1 MKTDSNLKRAAIG
14 LAALSLFAAASAGA
28 QGLFDDAAPPKAE
41 ARLVA
46 GWEEAEG
53 LRLAGLVVDLAPG
66 WKTYWRK
73 PGEAG
78 IPPSFDWS
86 GSENLAGVEVIWPA
100 PVAFHTFD
108 MLTIGYKDRM
118 TLPLRIAAED
128 PSRPVRLSL
137 ALFYGLCEDICIPA
151 RADLS
156 LEIAP
161 GAAPAGAAA
170 LKAALEAAPAPAS
183 GAARCA
189 FDQTAAVGRLETR
202 IALDEAPASAPIV
215 VAEGQDGLWFGPM
228 EARIEGEEIV
238 AAGSMEMEPGLWIDR
253 GAIRLTLIGDGGAAE
268 ILGCPAG

>member
-1 MKTDSNLKRAAIG
+1 MKTDSTLKRAAIG
-14 LAALSLFAAASAGA
+14 LAALVLFAAAGAGA
-28 QGLFDDAAPPKAE
+28 QGIFDDAGPLKAE

-46 GWEEAEG
+46 GWEEAAG
-53 LRLAGLVVDLAPG
+53 RRLAGLVVDLAPG

-78 IPPSFDWS
+78 IPPTFDWS
-86 GSENLAGVEVIWPA
+86 GSENLAGVEVLWPA
-100 PVAFHTFD
+100 PVVFHTFD
-108 MLTIGYKDRM
+108 ILTIGYEERM
-118 TLPLRIAAED
+118 ILPLRIAAED
-128 PSRPVRLSL
+128 PSQPVRLSL

-161 GAAPAGAAA
+161 GAAPADAEA

-189 FDQTAAVGRLETR
+189 FDQKAADGRLETR
-202 IALDEAPASAPIV
+202 IALDETPKSAPIV
-215 VAEGQDGLWFGPM
+215 VAEGQEGLWFGPM
-228 EARIEGEEIV
+228 EARIEGAEIV
-238 AAGSMEMEPGLWIDR
+238 AAGAMEMEPGLWIDR
-253 GAIRLTLIGDGGAAE
+253 GAIRLTLIGDGVAEE

>member
-1 MKTDSNLKRAAIG
+1 MKTDSTLKRAAIG
-14 LAALSLFAAASAGA
+14 LAALFLLAAAGAGA
-28 QGLFDDAAPPKAE
+28 QGIFDDAGPPKAE

-46 GWEEAEG
+46 GWEEAAG
-53 LRLAGLVVDLAPG
+53 RRLAGLVVDLAPG

-78 IPPSFDWS
+78 IPPTFDWS
-86 GSENLAGVEVIWPA
+86 GSENLAGVEVLWPA
-100 PVAFHTFD
+100 PVVFHTFD
-108 MLTIGYKDRM
+108 ILTIGYEERM
-118 TLPLRIAAED
+118 ILPLRIAAED

-161 GAAPAGAAA
+161 GAAPASAEA
-170 LKAALEAAPAPAS
+170 LKAALQAAPLPAS

-189 FDQTAAVGRLETR
+189 FDQKAAVGRLETR
-202 IALDEAPASAPIV
+202 IALDEAPQSAPIV
-215 VAEGQDGLWFGPM
+215 VAEGQEGLSFGPM
-228 EARIEGEEIV
+228 KARIEGAEIV
-238 AAGSMEMEPGLWIDR
+238 ASGAMEMEPGLWIDR
-253 GAIRLTLIGDGGAAE
+253 GAIRLTLIGDGAAEE